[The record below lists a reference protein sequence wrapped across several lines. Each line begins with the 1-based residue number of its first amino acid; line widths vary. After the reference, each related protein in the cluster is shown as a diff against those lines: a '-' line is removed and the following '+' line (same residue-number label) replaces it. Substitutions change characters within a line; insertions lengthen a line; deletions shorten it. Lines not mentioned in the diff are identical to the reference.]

1 MQRLLLPF
9 FFTFF
14 LETKSNHERLNPN
27 KATYEELLTIPILT
41 EEEILKI
48 VLLRENS
55 PFTSLEDLRLRA
67 GIDSTKVEYLQ
78 DVLIFEEKRRTYFS
92 VMLEKNDVN
101 RIFKL
106 QFNHW
111 KGTMTQQ
118 RESLTSWFLENDF
131 LTLGKFGLYTS
142 TIYPKISVK
151 TSNHEYNILV
161 KRPVKLALG
170 KERIA
175 LETSVSKNPLTLTS
189 CLFLTRK
196 ERAKLKGGLRFISD
210 PIFFSS
216 SISYPDSVFH
226 TFLIL
231 KYKYGRLRYDLRI
244 SKSSLWGA
252 YSIYYRLSGF
262 PLSFTLQGNSYGN
275 ILGIW
280 TKIGES
286 TSLLTKFSFKR
297 EEIKLSEVQI
307 DGKELTVAYS
317 SGTREKILAMLRLLH
332 LQLSLTLP
340 LDKNSPDFSIFTNF
354 KIRHTNLKIG
364 GEFGEK
370 KFKVL
375 LRFYVEN

>member
-9 FFTFF
+9 FFTF
-14 LETKSNHERLNPN
+14 LLGTKSDHERLNPN
-27 KATYEELLTIPILT
+27 KATYEELLSIPILT

-55 PFTSLEDLRLRA
+55 PFKSLEDLRLRV
-67 GIDSTKVEYLQ
+67 GIDPTKVEYLRET
-78 DVLIFEEKRRTYFS
+78 LIFEEKRRTYFA
-92 VMLEKNDVN
+92 VTVEKSEVS

-106 QFNHW
+106 QFNNW
-111 KGTMTQQ
+111 RGTMAQQ

-131 LTLGKFGLYTS
+131 LTMGKFGIYAS
-142 TIYPKISVK
+142 TVYPKINAT
-151 TSNHEYNILV
+151 TSKPDYNLLV

-175 LETSVSKNPLTLTS
+175 LETSVSENPLTLTS
-189 CLFLTRK
+189 CLFLARK
-196 ERAKLKGGLRFISD
+196 ERAKLKSGLRFLSN
-210 PIFFSS
+210 PIFFSTS
-216 SISYPDSVFH
+216 FSYPDSVSYS
-226 TFLIL
+226 FLIL

-244 SKSSLWGA
+244 SKRTLWGA
-252 YSIYYRLSGF
+252 YSIYYRLSRF

-275 ILGIW
+275 ILGMW
-280 TKIGES
+280 TKIGEG
-286 TSLLTKFSFKR
+286 TSLLTKFSFRR

-307 DGKELTVAYS
+307 DGKELTISYF
-317 SGTREKILAMLRLLH
+317 SGTREKILAMLRLPH

-354 KIRHTNLKIG
+354 KIRHTDLKIG